1 MGWSEKRGNFWRSRW
16 RDPTGKIDSM
26 SGFLTK
32 KAADKYWQDKE
43 AEVRANRY
51 VDPRAG
57 QILFEEWANLWYGAL
72 DLEPSTMANYRY
84 HLEYH
89 AIPHFQGRALATIAR
104 EEVAAWERG
113 LVHSQGLS
121 PRTAKDARITLST
134 CLGSAVP
141 HRIQHNPAA
150 KEKAR
155 GRRGLRRVEKAQ
167 AKQRSKDVPT
177 PFEVLVY
184 AERRAIL
191 SGQDDDFVRELL
203 YAFAGVRWSE
213 ALALG
218 PDYLN
223 DEGALD
229 VREKLFE
236 LDGKFYRGIP
246 KDGSLRS
253 VDLPPLLLDLLAGMK
268 ARHCTCKPRR
278 REPGDPAWCTGGDYL
293 LLGPGGGHLR
303 RSNAAR
309 RHVRPAADGWWPALG
324 GKDPRPAMPVL
335 VDLSHGWP
343 GVPVN
348 PWPAAE
354 KGAPFVPLR
363 IVERGRSHKVLPV
376 DTPVAVWLPIRQG
389 LTTHWLRHAQ
399 QTWMA
404 EDRIPDIMR
413 DERMGHLVQDEARV
427 ASAMREH
434 YTHSTERMRADVVAT
449 QQQRLE
455 SALIQRADLERC
467 WAEAG
472 LPRRSPVGLLDR
484 LLEPY
489 REESVASLRAP
500 LAPRLGGRRRSSRVR
515 LGSQVRRA
523 EDSLDSASG

>member
-1 MGWSEKRGNFWRSRW
+1 MGWSEKRGNHWRARW
-16 RDPTGKIDSM
+16 RDPAGKVDGM

-32 KAADKYWQDKE
+32 KAADQFWQDKE

-57 QILFEEWANLWYGAL
+57 QIVFEEWANLWYGSL

-89 AIPHFQGRALATIAR
+89 AIPHFQARALATIAR
-104 EEVAAWERG
+104 EEVRAWEKG
-113 LVHSQGLS
+113 LVQEKGLS
-121 PRTAKDARITLST
+121 LRTAKDARVTLST
-134 CLGSAVP
+134 CLGAAVP

-155 GRRGLRRVEKAQ
+155 GRRGLRRMEKAQ
-167 AKQRSKDVPT
+167 AKERSKDVPT
-177 PFEVLVY
+177 PFEVVAY

-203 YAFAGVRWSE
+203 YAFAAVRWGE
-213 ALALG
+213 GLALG
-218 PDYLN
+218 PDYLT

-236 LDGKFYRGIP
+236 LGGRFYRGIP
-246 KDGSLRS
+246 KDGSLRQ
-253 VDLPPLLLDLLAGMK
+253 VDLPPLLLDLLAGMT
-268 ARHCTCKPRR
+268 ARRCTCKPRR
-278 REPGDPAWCTGGDYL
+278 REPGDPEWCQGGDYL
-293 LLGPGGGHLR
+293 MLGPGGGHPR

-348 PWPAAE
+348 PWPAVE
-354 KGAPFVPLR
+354 KGAFTPPR
-363 IVERGRSHKVLPV
+363 IVERGPGHKILSP
-376 DTPVAVWLPIRQG
+376 DTPVAVWLPIRRSM
-389 LTTHWLRHAQ
+389 TTHWLRHAQ

-455 SALIQRADLERC
+455 TALMQRAELERC
-467 WAEAG
+467 WSEKWG
-472 LPRRSPVGLLDR
+472 LPRRSPVAVLDR
-484 LLEPY
+484 LLAPY
-489 REESVASLRAP
+489 REEAVSAMATP
-500 LAPRLGGRRRSSRVR
+500 LTPRLGGRRRPSRVR
-515 LGSQVRRA
+515 LESQV
-523 EDSLDSASG
+523 G